1 MWKQSKVNEMAEY
14 FLMPEEVD
22 AFVVSVELGTFS
34 CEDLLDSCEIT
45 DLDAREEIINLIND
59 SSVSPRQFR
68 KWIHK
73 TF

>member
-1 MWKQSKVNEMAEY
+1 MWKQSKVNEIAEY

-22 AFVVSVELGTFS
+22 ACVASVELGLFS
-34 CEDLLDSCEIT
+34 CENLLDLCEIT
-45 DLDAREEIINLIND
+45 DLDAREEVTNLIND

-68 KWIHK
+68 IWMRK